1 LRFVLVIFAAVAVV
15 WLFRRRRA
23 LGVVLLALLV
33 LEVASHGL
41 LDARAQAGRNHE
53 LAQAFDGDMD
63 RAFGGGRLREFERVL
78 FLPATNDYLIGMLS
92 PHFKVFAYNISFD
105 KEAARLRR
113 AQPKLVLDAISAYW
127 ANTLNRDLVCQL
139 FRDDLVDAIVFND
152 FDMRWDTL
160 QWPPSAAR
168 VEAFRAKHTGFGL
181 FDDPAFSVDRRHLAV
196 IVRPAPASPA
206 GC

>member
-1 LRFVLVIFAAVAVV
+1 
-15 WLFRRRRA
+15 
-23 LGVVLLALLV
+23 
-33 LEVASHGL
+33 
-41 LDARAQAGRNHE
+41 
-53 LAQAFDGDMD
+53 
-63 RAFGGGRLREFERVL
+63 
-78 FLPATNDYLIGMLS
+78 MLS

-139 FRDDLVDAIVFND
+139 FRQDLVDAIVFND

-160 QWPPSAAR
+160 QWPPSAAHGSR
-168 VEAFRAKHTGFGL
+168 RSGRGTRASACSTIPRSAWTGG
-181 FDDPAFSVDRRHLAV
+181 HLAV
-196 IVRPAPASPA
+196 ILRPAPASPA